1 MKPEQ
6 ALYQLLRP
14 HLPGFPERI
23 ENVAGSGT
31 PDFHCIYEGRT
42 YWVECK
48 TPKVKKWDLIR
59 LLEPSQIAW
68 YKRHHIYGGKV
79 FFIVRDSNGI
89 HLFNSISSKIGVYGI
104 PFDWSAFSGKIISE
118 LSCPTLA

>member
-6 ALYQLLRP
+6 AFYQQIRP

-23 ENVAGSGT
+23 ENCAGAGT
-31 PDFHCIYEGRT
+31 PDFHCIWQGVT

-48 TPKVKKWDLIR
+48 APKVKKWDLYK

-68 YKRHHIYGGKV
+68 YKRHDTHGGLV
-79 FFIVRDSNGI
+79 FFVVKDSIGI
-89 HLFNSISSKIGVYGI
+89 HLFNSITNKIGVYSGA
-104 PFDWSAFSGKIISE
+104 DKWAAFSCEINIQLLNKSN
-118 LSCPTLA
+118 